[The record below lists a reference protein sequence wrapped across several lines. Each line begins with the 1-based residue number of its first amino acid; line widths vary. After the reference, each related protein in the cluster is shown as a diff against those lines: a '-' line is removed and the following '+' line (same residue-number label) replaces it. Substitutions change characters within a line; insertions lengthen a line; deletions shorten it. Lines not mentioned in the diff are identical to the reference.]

1 MGTGDG
7 TEMGDWD
14 WMLVSVG
21 LGGGVVRDVMLCVTC
36 SGMMRG
42 LCEAG
47 LRFDFFFTAW
57 VVLMR

>member
-1 MGTGDG
+1 
-7 TEMGDWD
+7 MGDWD